1 MGLWTGDNTTMTP
14 WIILAIMAAFAAGVM
29 SAMLFRA
36 RAPGDPEAAGH
47 QARGAELSNGP
58 GDRSEAGTLANSTQ
72 AALAESSTE
81 GVAQSGLL
89 AGQRVG
95 RMAALGG
102 LAALALVGLYA
113 SIEQP
118 ESATQQSTAARS
130 DGERAIERLAALT
143 QSPEIEQS
151 QPGLASVDE
160 MIERLASRLKQRP
173 DDPEGW
179 RMLGWSYFSTQ
190 RFSESAAAYLKAI
203 ELRPAFA
210 EFRSLRGEAL
220 VSTAN
225 GLVTADAMRVFEEA
239 LALDPADPK
248 ARLFKGLAKAQ
259 AGDKKA
265 ALDDWAAILN
275 GADPNEPWFSEIKQ
289 RVTALS
295 GEIGVDVSTR
305 GPPAASSGELL
316 KALAGPP
323 VSANPNAARAG
334 PTAEDVRAADA
345 MAPTD
350 RTAMIRGMVE
360 GLAVRLEQ
368 SPHDVEGWIKLIR
381 SRVVLGEADQAK
393 QALDRALAIFDN
405 APQERSQIAAA
416 ARELGI
422 VR

>member
-1 MGLWTGDNTTMTP
+1 MTP
-14 WIILAIMAAFAAGVM
+14 WIILAIVAAFAAGVM
-29 SAMLFRA
+29 SAILLRA
-36 RAPGDPEAAGH
+36 RAPGGPEAAGH

-58 GDRSEAGTLANSTQ
+58 GDHSKAGTLATSTQ

-95 RMAALGG
+95 GMAALGG
-102 LAALALVGLYA
+102 LAALVLVGLYA

-143 QSPEIEQS
+143 QRPEIEQS
-151 QPGLASVDE
+151 QPVGGLASVDE

-190 RFSESAAAYLKAI
+190 RFSESAAAYLKAV

-220 VSTAN
+220 VSAAN
-225 GLVTADAMRVFEEA
+225 GMVTADATRAFDEA

-248 ARLFKGLAKAQ
+248 ARFFKGLAKAQ

-265 ALDDWAAILN
+265 ALDDWIAILN
-275 GADPNEPWFSEIKQ
+275 GADPNEPWFPEIKQ
-289 RVTALS
+289 KVGELS
-295 GEIGVDVSTR
+295 REIGVDVSAR
-305 GPPAASSGELL
+305 GRPAAASGDILR
-316 KALAGPP
+316 ALSGPP
-323 VSANPNAARAG
+323 VSANPNASRPG

-381 SRVVLGEADQAK
+381 SRVVLGETDRAK
-393 QALDRALAIFDN
+393 QALDRALTIFDD

-416 ARELGI
+416 ARELGMT
-422 VR
+422 R

>member
-1 MGLWTGDNTTMTP
+1 MTP
-14 WIILAIMAAFAAGVM
+14 WIILAIIAAFAAGVI

-47 QARGAELSNGP
+47 QAREAELSNGP
-58 GDRSEAGTLANSTQ
+58 GDHSKAGTLATSTQ
-72 AALAESSTE
+72 AAIAESSAE

-102 LAALALVGLYA
+102 LAALVLVGLFA

-118 ESATQQSTAARS
+118 ELTTQQSTAARS

-151 QPGLASVDE
+151 QPVGGLASVDE

-220 VSTAN
+220 VSVAN
-225 GLVTADAMRVFEEA
+225 GMVTADAMRVFEEA

-248 ARLFKGLAKAQ
+248 ARFFKGLAKAQ
-259 AGDKKA
+259 AGDTKA
-265 ALDDWAAILN
+265 ALDDWVAILN

-305 GPPAASSGELL
+305 GRPAASSGELL

-323 VSANPNAARAG
+323 VSASPNAARPG

-345 MAPTD
+345 IAPTD

-416 ARELGI
+416 ARELGMT
-422 VR
+422 R

>member
-1 MGLWTGDNTTMTP
+1 MTA
-14 WIILAIMAAFAAGVM
+14 WIILAIIAAFAAGVM
-29 SAMLFRA
+29 SAIVLRA
-36 RAPGDPEAAGH
+36 RAPGVPEAAGH
-47 QARGAELSNGP
+47 QAGGAELSNGP
-58 GDRSEAGTLANSTQ
+58 SDHSEAGTLASSTQ
-72 AALAESSTE
+72 AALAENPTE
-81 GVAQSGLL
+81 GMVQSGLL

-118 ESATQQSTAARS
+118 ESTTQQSTAARS

-143 QSPEIEQS
+143 QRPEIEQP
-151 QPGLASVDE
+151 QPVGGLASVDE

-210 EFRSLRGEAL
+210 GFRSLRGEAL
-220 VSTAN
+220 VSAAN
-225 GLVTADAMRVFEEA
+225 GMVTADAMRVFEEA

-248 ARLFKGLAKAQ
+248 ARFFKGLVKAQ

-265 ALDDWAAILN
+265 ALDDWTAILN
-275 GADPNEPWFSEIKQ
+275 GADPNEPWFSEIKS
-289 RVTALS
+289 RVAELS
-295 GEIGVDVSTR
+295 REIGVDVSTR
-305 GPPAASSGELL
+305 GRSAASSGELL

-323 VSANPNAARAG
+323 VSASPNAARPG

-368 SPHDVEGWIKLIR
+368 SPRDVEGWIKLIR

-393 QALDRALAIFDN
+393 QALDRALVIFDN

-416 ARELGI
+416 ARELGMM
-422 VR
+422 R